1 MLDFMRQ
8 SCSRSAIEIFGA
20 AAVASAAWRYW
31 AEPSNPGQSIKSIAP
46 RRAGYSSAWSPTALA
61 GTTSLIEGC
70 TYDFNRLLLHLSD
83 DSSGIGSRVHI
94 SFALGGHS
102 QLVSNSAYFAAK
114 TSIDG
119 PVPWTSR
126 DHRPRPY
133 FAVQMVA
140 VVGHRRRRDFSAS
153 FC

>member
-1 MLDFMRQ
+1 LKFSGPLRWPLPLGDTGLNHRTQ
-8 SCSRSAIEIFGA
+8 DN
-20 AAVASAAWRYW
+20 
-31 AEPSNPGQSIKSIAP
+31 PSNPSHHE
-46 RRAGYSSAWSPTALA
+46 ALA
-61 GTTSLIEGC
+61 ILLLGPQPPWRGKTSLIEGC
-70 TYDFNRLLLHLSD
+70 TYDFNRLLFTFVW
-83 DSSGIGSRVHI
+83 SGIGSRVHI

-119 PVPWTSR
+119 PIPWTSR

-140 VVGHRRRRDFSAS
+140 VEGHRRRRDFSAS